1 MKKILF
7 CGMLLSP
14 LNLLA
19 AGNILSKMGDLIV
32 PFGIIT
38 YGLVLFTVIS
48 GLRGW
53 QFKKHKLIAIIAVS
67 FATIHAVIILL
78 LKFVI
83 Q

>member
-1 MKKILF
+1 MKKVMF
-7 CGMLLSP
+7 CGMLLIP

-19 AGNILSKMGDLIV
+19 ADDIFSKMGNLII

-78 LKFVI
+78 LRYVV